1 MLFYFALRHMPAG
14 MAGLGT
20 LASPLVGVLAA
31 CLQLGEYP
39 TPMDATGISL
49 IGIALAMLA
58 WSPKASDPAS

>member
-1 MLFYFALRHMPAG
+1 MLFYFAVRHMPAG

-39 TPMDATGISL
+39 MPMDATGMSL
-49 IGIALAMLA
+49 IAIALAMLA